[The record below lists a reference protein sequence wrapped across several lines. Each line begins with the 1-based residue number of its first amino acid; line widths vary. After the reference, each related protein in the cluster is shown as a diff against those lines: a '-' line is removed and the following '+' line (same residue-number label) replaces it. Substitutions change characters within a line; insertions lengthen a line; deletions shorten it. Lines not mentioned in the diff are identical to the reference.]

1 MSETSSTSISMIH
14 RTSSEGQVPSPRHLS
29 VMHPVVAKK
38 ISFYK
43 SGDPQ
48 FGGVRVVVN
57 PRSFKTFDALLD
69 NLSRKV
75 PLPFGVRNISTPRGR
90 HSITRLEELEDGES
104 YLCSHRRKVQ
114 PVDLDKARR
123 RPRPWHSSRAISVQA
138 HQAPPTAAAATA
150 APGILRAPRKLLV
163 FRNGDPKMRR
173 VVVMNRRV
181 TQSFQ
186 AFLQHLTEVM
196 RFPVTK
202 LYATDGRKV
211 PSLQAVI
218 LSSGAVVAAGREPFK
233 PGNYDI
239 QKYLHS
245 ARLPGISHHVYAK
258 GSARS
263 ESRKMR
269 THVPSSPKSQI
280 YSFSSDKMHNN
291 DCYSDQSFASENY
304 LALEKND
311 SQNLLIYPSE
321 DDIEK
326 SIIFNQ
332 DGTMTVEMKVRF
344 KIKQEETIKWTT
356 VSRASLSHNNE
367 KSEVG
372 GFPGRTD
379 DQFSGLKIA
388 ACSLSAD
395 VSSLEKDNNQEGSLA
410 EDINTQMTDQET
422 ETCPSASWQ
431 NAAMDTNTI
440 QETKDQAKH
449 HFYRPPTPGPRR
461 VRQKKSVRGSVT
473 LVSETEVQE
482 EMIYSEEKEDG
493 ENKSEYHMFTHSCSK
508 MSSVSNKPVL
518 VQIDNIEQMESSLE
532 RKKESKLLKSGAIR
546 AGIVEITSQKMLEM
560 SHNNGLSQTLSKSSI
575 VEEGIV
581 DSVTSDN
588 KTSIKKLRPCGNTS
602 DRCSPALADTTHSL
616 SNNYGADRTISE
628 TPASVGP
635 STATVRID
643 RVINEFAQCGVTK
656 FPANE
661 KQSSSYVA
669 SKKKMKSQQQT
680 INSRYQDG
688 KIATKRILS
697 RSEKINTR
705 GRIAQGIILEDLD
718 SSLKEGILCE
728 EDRHISD
735 MVIESNYCC
744 SKSNLNPM
752 NSKNFHVN
760 KLNTLQNP
768 KKFQGLLAKR
778 KSRPV
783 SLGGPT
789 KREIGQDNKVFPHN
803 ELWCCKNNFEDQ
815 NLFYLFNFLEQK
827 PNAVCRP
834 QAQAEIA
841 SWYLRGMTKKSL
853 VSKVNN
859 SHITLKTQ
867 KKQKGD
873 KLKSGTVVSKHVT
886 TRANSLASLRKAV
899 FPEDISHHSVQ
910 NYIQRWLQSINPHS
924 ALQPRKSAP
933 TYKKERNVVS
943 SNNNGFVRTNSH
955 TSSGKGNN
963 FVRESNKHITKSAS
977 LAENLGKRVGKSF
990 DKDNSDDLS
999 KDLGENEVESLN
1011 DACLFPLHENYA
1023 LSQSAISDHNTKIQ
1037 VCAEKLGP
1045 DVSLIYEEINLAT
1058 KRHSVEAA
1066 IQVDLMEE
1074 DTPKDL
1080 LPALLFRQLQALV
1093 PSIHKT
1099 QNGIIQMTGSLEDI
1113 PFPSPIYKSYTNVLL
1128 AWLLVLTL
1136 KGSINNFCQGDAHK
1150 TTNRAS
1156 EILGLLEILK
1166 HTAITEEADD
1176 LKAAVAN
1183 LVESTTNHFGLTE
1196 GEHDIVSGGLSAN
1209 CSTLNIQRVPKC
1221 IENEKTQKISCL
1233 HGGFSGS
1240 EGCGPEVCVSELNC
1254 SSCKM
1259 CTVNKTYPPK
1269 ETCNLSDN
1277 FCPRDGSTTDQT
1289 SMNKACFLGEVCSL
1303 TDALSSH
1310 KACTHDE
1317 NHSYETTCPVDE
1329 TYIPN
1334 KACNISNFLNSKEN
1348 TCADNLE
1355 LTEELERID
1364 EVQKDLN
1371 ILADPGC
1378 KHGFNILMSHQN
1390 TISLNHCG
1398 FPINETEPEFDKEHS
1413 SEAEFK
1419 IFSLKKFQGKNASTS
1434 SDKEDSKTSEEP
1446 GSITS
1451 SMTSSER
1458 NISELESFEE
1468 LENQDTN
1475 LFHTKVNAGEPATEE
1490 LIQKELEASKNSELI
1505 EVSSGNITEE
1515 EKRNDVICEAI
1526 SRKSATPPCLVF
1538 CYDSKQNVERE
1549 LNEGETK
1556 MRVKMMVKHTEI
1568 GSYSESSLDFKNCF
1582 TRPVTSDGSEFRL
1595 DSENEQPY
1603 KTSSDGPSGG
1613 CEEIAEE
1620 KEYNKGFVKRT
1631 IEKLYGKGEIIKPSF
1646 FSGSVH
1652 RSQVC
1657 PYNSMEFQ
1665 CARKAGLYDSEGQSF
1680 GSSEQVSS
1688 SSSMLQK
1695 FPEEDQ
1701 DKCDVRASYQG
1712 GDIGHGTKQ
1721 NNHNR
1726 IVRDIEEGVVI
1737 DKGKWLLKEN
1747 HLLRLSS
1754 PENSGLYGNED
1765 TTSVDT
1771 LLNNGNEV
1779 PYSHFGNLAPG
1790 PNMAELSSS
1799 ELEELTQPLELK
1811 YSYFNMPHCSDSE
1824 PFGEDLLD
1832 VQDKTSAKERIP
1844 DHHAEEKASH
1854 KSERVCTSVTQVFT
1868 SAGNKVH
1875 PASDDTIKNQPLPI
1889 NNVIRGAL
1897 QEGDSLDKLYA
1908 ICGQHCPILTVIIQP
1923 INEEDR
1929 GFVYCKD
1936 SDIENFLGL
1945 HLWMKIHPHLL
1956 QSDKTMFRDENK
1968 KVRGRKTFIDNASDD
1983 TFDQLYFNNTFDLMD
1998 KRKLRK
2004 LKGIN
2009 SLSLEEENNLKKF
2022 QLYLKKKFCVN
2033 FLHISLLVVDDVN
2046 SNTQDGTNKTNE
2058 IFEVVDENNNLLNY
2072 RFQNSLT
2079 NLNQVVRENSNYH
2092 FSFEMHDQTCLF
2104 YQVETSLNISNR
2116 NVLEIFYIFE
2126 DENLFLWEEENQ
2138 IDLENSDE
2146 QDL

>member
-1 MSETSSTSISMIH
+1 MSETSSTSFSMIH

-123 RPRPWHSSRAISVQA
+123 RPRPWHSSRAITVQA
-138 HQAPPTAAAATA
+138 QYSPPTGAAPAA
-150 APGILRAPRKLLV
+150 APGMLRAPRRLLV

-173 VVVMNRRV
+173 VVVMSRRV
-181 TQSFQ
+181 AQSFQ

-239 QKYLHS
+239 QKYLLS
-245 ARLPGISHHVYAK
+245 ARLPGISHHVYTK

-263 ESRKMR
+263 EGRK
-269 THVPSSPKSQI
+269 K
-280 YSFSSDKMHNN
+280 
-291 DCYSDQSFASENY
+291 NY

-326 SIIFNQ
+326 SVIFNQ

-344 KIKQEETIKWTT
+344 KIKEEETIKWTT
-356 VSRASLSHNNE
+356 ISRASLSHNNE
-367 KSEVG
+367 KNEVG
-372 GFPGRTD
+372 GFLGRRD
-379 DQFSGLKIA
+379 DRSSGLKIA

-422 ETCPSASWQ
+422 ETCTFASRQ

-440 QETKDQAKH
+440 QETMDQAKH

-482 EMIYSEEKEDG
+482 EMIFSEEREDG

-518 VQIDNIEQMESSLE
+518 VQINNNEQMESSLE
-532 RKKESKLLKSGAIR
+532 RKKESRLFKSGAIH
-546 AGIVEITSQKMLEM
+546 AGVVEITSQKMLEM
-560 SHNNGLSQTLSKSSI
+560 SHNNGLPQTILENST

-581 DSVTSDN
+581 DSGRLDN
-588 KTSIKKLRPCGNTS
+588 KTSIKNLRPCGDTS
-602 DRCSPALADTTHSL
+602 DRFSPILADTTHSL
-616 SNNYGADRTISE
+616 SNNSGADRAISE
-628 TPASVGP
+628 TPASIGS
-635 STATVRID
+635 STVTTRID
-643 RVINEFAQCGVTK
+643 RLSNEFAQCGLTK

-661 KQSSSYVA
+661 KQISSSVA
-669 SKKKMKSQQQT
+669 SKKKMKSQQQV

-688 KIATKRILS
+688 KIATKGILS
-697 RSEKINTR
+697 KSKRINTG
-705 GRIAQGIILEDLD
+705 GRIAQEVILEDSD
-718 SSLKEGILCE
+718 SSLKGGILCE
-728 EDRHISD
+728 EDLHVSD
-735 MVIESNYCC
+735 MVIESNYC
-744 SKSNLNPM
+744 SKSNINPM
-752 NSKNFHVN
+752 NSKNLHVN

-778 KSRPV
+778 KSRP
-783 SLGGPT
+783 S
-789 KREIGQDNKVFPHN
+789 
-803 ELWCCKNNFEDQ
+803 
-815 NLFYLFNFLEQK
+815 
-827 PNAVCRP
+827 
-834 QAQAEIA
+834 
-841 SWYLRGMTKKSL
+841 
-853 VSKVNN
+853 
-859 SHITLKTQ
+859 
-867 KKQKGD
+867 
-873 KLKSGTVVSKHVT
+873 
-886 TRANSLASLRKAV
+886 
-899 FPEDISHHSVQ
+899 
-910 NYIQRWLQSINPHS
+910 SI
-924 ALQPRKSAP
+924 
-933 TYKKERNVVS
+933 
-943 SNNNGFVRTNSH
+943 
-955 TSSGKGNN
+955 
-963 FVRESNKHITKSAS
+963 
-977 LAENLGKRVGKSF
+977 
-990 DKDNSDDLS
+990 D
-999 KDLGENEVESLN
+999 
-1011 DACLFPLHENYA
+1011 
-1023 LSQSAISDHNTKIQ
+1023 DHNTKIQ

-1045 DVSLIYEEINLAT
+1045 EVSLIYQEINLAT

-1074 DTPKDL
+1074 NTPKDL
-1080 LPALLFRQLQALV
+1080 LPALLLHQLQALV

-1099 QNGIIQMTGSLEDI
+1099 QNGIIQMPGSLADV
-1113 PFPSPIYKSYTNVLL
+1113 PFPYPVCKSYTNVLL
-1128 AWLLVLTL
+1128 AWLLVLSL
-1136 KGSINNFCQGDAHK
+1136 KGSINSFCQGDAHK

-1156 EILGLLEILK
+1156 EILGLLEVLK

-1196 GEHDIVSGGLSAN
+1196 KEQDMVPRGLSAN
-1209 CSTLNIQRVPKC
+1209 CSTPNTQRVPKC
-1221 IENEKTQKISCL
+1221 IENEKTQKISFL
-1233 HGGFSGS
+1233 DGGYSAS
-1240 EGCGPEVCVSELNC
+1240 EDCGPEVCVSELTS
-1254 SSCKM
+1254 SSCQM

-1269 ETCNLSDN
+1269 ETCNLSDI
-1277 FCPRDGSTTDQT
+1277 FSPSDGSTIDQT

-1303 TDALSSH
+1303 TDILSSH
-1310 KACTHDE
+1310 KACASDE
-1317 NHSYETTCPVDE
+1317 NHSYEATCPVDE

-1334 KACNISNFLNSKEN
+1334 KVCNTSDFLNSKEN

-1355 LTEELERID
+1355 LTEELERND

-1378 KHGFNILMSHQN
+1378 KHGFNILVSPQHTSN
-1390 TISLNHCG
+1390 LSHCG
-1398 FPINETEPEFDKEHS
+1398 FTINETEPEIDKGHS
-1413 SEAEFK
+1413 SVTEFK
-1419 IFSLKKFQGKNASTS
+1419 NCSLKKFQGKNVSTS

-1446 GSITS
+1446 GSVTD

-1468 LENQDTN
+1468 LENQDTDI
-1475 LFHTKVNAGEPATEE
+1475 FHTKVNAGEQATEE
-1490 LIQKELEASKNSELI
+1490 LIQKELETSKNLELI
-1505 EVSSGNITEE
+1505 EVSSRNITEE
-1515 EKRNDVICEAI
+1515 EKRNGVICEAI
-1526 SRKSATPPCLVF
+1526 SRRLAIPPSLVF
-1538 CYDSKQNVERE
+1538 CYDSKQNTEKE

-1556 MRVKMMVKHTEI
+1556 MRVKMMVKHMEI
-1568 GSYSESSLDFKNCF
+1568 GSNSESSLDFKNSF
-1582 TRPVTSDGSEFRL
+1582 TRPVISDWSEFRL

-1603 KTSSDGPSGG
+1603 KTSSDGPNGS
-1613 CEEIAEE
+1613 CEEIAQE

-1631 IEKLYGKGEIIKPSF
+1631 IEKLYGKGEIKPSF

-1652 RSQVC
+1652 RSQVY

-1688 SSSMLQK
+1688 SSSKLQK
-1695 FPEEDQ
+1695 FPEGQ
-1701 DKCDVRASYQG
+1701 DKCDFNDVRSGYHG
-1712 GDIGHGTKQ
+1712 GDIVGHSTKH
-1721 NNHNR
+1721 NDCNR
-1726 IVRDIEEGVVI
+1726 IVRNIEEGVLI

-1747 HLLRLSS
+1747 HLLRVSS
-1754 PENSGLYGNED
+1754 PENSGLYGNAD

-1771 LLNNGNEV
+1771 LLNNSNEV
-1779 PYSHFGNLAPG
+1779 PYSHFGNL
-1790 PNMAELSSS
+1790 AELSSS
-1799 ELEELTQPLELK
+1799 ELEELTQPLEVK
-1811 YSYFNMPHCSDSE
+1811 CSYFNMPHCSDSE
-1824 PFGEDLLD
+1824 PFCEDLLD
-1832 VQDKTSAKERIP
+1832 VQNKTCAKEGIP

-1854 KSERVCTSVTQVFT
+1854 KSERVCTSVTHVFT

-1875 PASDDTIKNQPLPI
+1875 PVSDDTIENQPLPG
-1889 NNVIRGAL
+1889 NNVIHGAL

-1945 HLWMKIHPHLL
+1945 HLWMKIHPYLL
-1956 QSDKTMFRDENK
+1956 QSNKTMFRDENNK
-1968 KVRGRKTFIDNASDD
+1968 ASGRKAFIDNTIDD
-1983 TFDQLYFNNTFDLMD
+1983 TFDQLYFNNTFDLD

-2022 QLYLKKKFCVN
+2022 QLYLNKKFCVN
-2033 FLHISLLVVDDVN
+2033 FLDTSLLVVDDVN
-2046 SNTQDGTNKTNE
+2046 SNTQDPTNQTNE
-2058 IFEVVDENNNLLNY
+2058 IFEVVDENNNLLNS

-2092 FSFEMHDQTCLF
+2092 FSFEMNGQTCLF

-2126 DENLFLWEEENQ
+2126 DENLFIWEEESQ